1 METENKKRHIGLWIF
16 LGVLVLAIL
25 CIVLYYRYF
34 GAAAFVQPV
43 EYMNNSWMLEQQ
55 GGEGRISDSATQ
67 NEFEDYTAEI
77 VEVFVKEGDAV
88 KTGDP
93 LYRLNTE
100 QLELALEEAKLSLEA
115 ANNRLS
121 MEKQRLKSYEAIV
134 PVEKKP
140 EEIPPEPEPVP
151 EWAPS
156 AEQTL
161 PAPYA
166 GDGSEEAPFQY
177 LCREATLISA
187 EQINTWIGEGSV
199 AELELRENDSQE
211 GELLDSWIIDGR
223 SFIEMPAGTWYSV
236 AGRNEYIPE
245 IPEPAPAPEPEPEE
259 PVVTYTKEEKD
270 KKVTDQK
277 LVIARAENTARTAQA
292 ALTAAEQRLSNAT
305 VTAKMDGVVQ
315 KVGDPENIDSTQPFV
330 TVANENGLTLT
341 GYVSEL
347 LLSETKVG
355 DKLSVSSWESG
366 TVSDATITEISQFPD
381 PNAEQWTDGNGN
393 VSWYPYTAI
402 MEDADG
408 FYTGEMVSVTPE
420 KEIPGDAI
428 VIMKIYVRSE
438 QGENYVLVD
447 NGNGRLAKKTVK
459 VESAPDNQYYIV
471 TEGLSNEDMI
481 AFPYGSKAVEGMRT
495 TDQMSIFDI
504 F

>member
-1 METENKKRHIGLWIF
+1 M
-16 LGVLVLAIL
+16 
-25 CIVLYYRYF
+25 
-34 GAAAFVQPV
+34 
-43 EYMNNSWMLEQQ
+43 
-55 GGEGRISDSATQ
+55 
-67 NEFEDYTAEI
+67 
-77 VEVFVKEGDAV
+77 
-88 KTGDP
+88 
-93 LYRLNTE
+93 
-100 QLELALEEAKLSLEA
+100 
-115 ANNRLS
+115 
-121 MEKQRLKSYEAIV
+121 
-134 PVEKKP
+134 
-140 EEIPPEPEPVP
+140 
-151 EWAPS
+151 
-156 AEQTL
+156 
-161 PAPYA
+161 
-166 GDGSEEAPFQY
+166 
-177 LCREATLISA
+177 
-187 EQINTWIGEGSV
+187 
-199 AELELRENDSQE
+199 
-211 GELLDSWIIDGR
+211 
-223 SFIEMPAGTWYSV
+223 
-236 AGRNEYIPE
+236 
-245 IPEPAPAPEPEPEE
+245 
-259 PVVTYTKEEKD
+259 VTYTKEEKD

-381 PNAEQWTDGNGN
+381 PNAEQWTDGNSN